1 MSTSPHELD
10 TDGRF
15 EDVVFLAET
24 GVGASET
31 ARRVGMSSAKS
42 LDKWLR
48 RRGEGDLANRLHHQ
62 EPLALVP
69 SRKDR

>member
-1 MSTSPHELD
+1 MSATAHED
-10 TDGRF
+10 KFDSRF

-31 ARRVGMSSAKS
+31 ARRVGMSSAKT

-48 RRGEGDLANRLHHQ
+48 RRGEPDLANRLHRQ
-62 EPLALVP
+62 EPLALAP
-69 SRKDR
+69 SRKAR